1 MADEAKQHSLGHKK
15 WIMEF
20 MKTRPDLKCSYD
32 DLVQEGEKHHCDTL
46 GAMLKLLKKEKVL
59 GYKQMFLMRA
69 TASGRGARRRDAR
82 RRTRRD
88 ATRRGRYPMH
98 KDEEVTLL
106 NPDYVPS

>member
-69 TASGRGARRRDAR
+69 TASGPGTAIFTPTTLAAACTPLSVRPARDQP
-82 RRTRRD
+82 TFCSM
-88 ATRRGRYPMH
+88 P
-98 KDEEVTLL
+98 
-106 NPDYVPS
+106 